1 MLCMVHLG
9 SCPADERWNTYRISG
24 ESFRLRPHHCP
35 ATNDICILSQRSQNE
50 KPESCSNLCGRIS
63 GNSREKIRPCGNTGA
78 DFFGIATVPNIQFHA
93 KNACPC
99 RFLQESAPFAEELF
113 PDSVKMHP
121 IYSKLVEKQWKQ
133 P

>member
-1 MLCMVHLG
+1 VETAVKKSVLV
-9 SCPADERWNTYRISG
+9 ET
-24 ESFRLRPHHCP
+24 
-35 ATNDICILSQRSQNE
+35 Q
-50 KPESCSNLCGRIS
+50 GRIFLVWQS
-63 GNSREKIRPCGNTGA
+63 A
-78 DFFGIATVPNIQFHA
+78 PNIRFYA

-99 RFLQESAPFAEELF
+99 RFLQKSAPFAEKLF